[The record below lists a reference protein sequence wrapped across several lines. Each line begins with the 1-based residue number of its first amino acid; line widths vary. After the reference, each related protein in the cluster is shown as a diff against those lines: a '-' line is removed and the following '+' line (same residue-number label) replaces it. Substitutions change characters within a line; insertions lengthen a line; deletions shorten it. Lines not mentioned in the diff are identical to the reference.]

1 MKAPGGA
8 FGESSHDDEANPP
21 PAGERAAPEQPV
33 WDAPW
38 DPPTPPTAAAYPPP
52 TYPPP
57 SYSAG
62 YPPEYQAGYP
72 PEYPP
77 PIPAPPGY
85 QQPPGYGGSPYP
97 PGPQYDAP
105 PAGYWPPPNPGGYPG
120 GYYPAPDYQG
130 GYGLPQG
137 PSQSGVNGMAIGA
150 LISSFTGLFCCIGS
164 IVAIVL
170 GTVAL
175 DQIKRTRQD
184 GYALAVAGIVIGVAT
199 MLINVIIVVV
209 AVRSR

>member
-1 MKAPGGA
+1 MTAPGGA
-8 FGESSHDDEANPP
+8 FGEGSHDDEANPP
-21 PAGERAAPEQPV
+21 PAGEQAPEQPV

-62 YPPEYQAGYP
+62 YPPEYQAGY
-72 PEYPP
+72 
-77 PIPAPPGY
+77 
-85 QQPPGYGGSPYP
+85 
-97 PGPQYDAP
+97 
-105 PAGYWPPPNPGGYPG
+105 WPPSYPGGYPG
-120 GYYPAPDYQG
+120 GYYSAPDYQG
-130 GYGLPQG
+130 GYGVPQG
-137 PSQSGVNGMAIGA
+137 PSQSAVNGMAIGS

-209 AVRSR
+209 AVHSR